1 MAKGLW
7 SSTTNLIGAARRIL
21 AREQPATIRQLF
33 YRLVS
38 IQALENSTPHYHKL
52 IRVMTLAR
60 EREAIPFEWIVDRSR
75 PTYAPNVFDDLED
88 GLRALRAGYRRDCW
102 QGQPSHVEV
111 WAEKDAIT
119 GAIQPVA
126 DELGVTMRVSRGFTS
141 TTRVHEIASEFAG
154 ISKPVYVYYLGDHD
168 PSGRAI
174 ELDLYERVSKCMV
187 SFHMER
193 LAILEEDI
201 RRFNLPPL
209 RVKLQDPRAAG
220 FRRTFGNQAV
230 ELDALPPDE
239 LRRRVREAVES
250 HINGEAWTRAL
261 AVERAEK
268 ESIKNFVGRWKAGR
282 ESAPV
287 AEDDAA
293 HAKLIEDIAEMFGV
307 SPADVKRCQEDK
319 EADPA
324 LCSMLERCEKALAET
339 HRKIRTKDKDS
350 DISRRLVELGIAG
363 LVTEKEAK
371 EDMALASLPK
381 DICQDLLDDKITL
394 AEAKHQAKQR
404 RTRARV
410 GRRRVRPESRELA

>member
-119 GAIQPVA
+119 GAIHPVA
-126 DELGVTMRVSRGFTS
+126 DELGVTIRVSRGFTS
-141 TTRVHEIASEFAG
+141 TTRVHEIASEFAA
-154 ISKPVYVYYLGDHD
+154 ISKPVHVYYLGDHD

-174 ELDLYERVSKCMV
+174 ELDLYDRVSRCDGV

-201 RRFNLPPL
+201 RRFKLPPL

-250 HINGEAWTRAL
+250 HIDGEAWTRAL

-268 ESIKNFVGRWKAGR
+268 ESIENFVGRWKAGR
-282 ESAPV
+282 ETPP
-287 AEDDAA
+287 AEEEP
-293 HAKLIEDIAEMFGV
+293 IEKTARMFGV
-307 SPADVKRCQEDK
+307 SVADVKLAGEIWQ
-319 EADPA
+319 ADPA
-324 LCSMLERCEKALAET
+324 LFEAIKSGKMKITLAQARRKLKKQRKATAL
-339 HRKIRTKDKDS
+339 
-350 DISRRLVELGIAG
+350 SRRLAELGLTG

-371 EDMALASLPK
+371 EYMALARLPK
-381 DICQDLLDDKITL
+381 GIFEALADVKI
-394 AEAKHQAKQR
+394 R
-404 RTRARV
+404 
-410 GRRRVRPESRELA
+410 

>member
-21 AREQPATIRQLF
+21 AREQPVTIRELF

-88 GLRALRAGYRRDCW
+88 GLRALRAGYWRDCW

-119 GAIQPVA
+119 GAIQPVT
-126 DELGVTMRVSRGFTS
+126 DEVGVTMRVSRGFVS
-141 TTRVHEIASEFAG
+141 TTRVHEIAAEFAA
-154 ISKPVYVYYLGDHD
+154 ISKPVHVYYLGDHD

-174 ELDLYERVSKCMV
+174 ELDLYDRVSRCDGV

-201 RRFNLPPL
+201 RRFKLPPL
-209 RVKLQDPRAAG
+209 RVKPSDSRAAG
-220 FRRTFGNQAV
+220 FRRKFGNRCV

-239 LRRRVREAVES
+239 LRRRIRKAIES
-250 HINGEAWTRAL
+250 HIDWEAWSRAL
-261 AVERAEK
+261 AVEEAEK
-268 ESIKNFVGRWKAGR
+268 ESIENFVGVGK
-282 ESAPV
+282 P
-287 AEDDAA
+287 
-293 HAKLIEDIAEMFGV
+293 
-307 SPADVKRCQEDK
+307 
-319 EADPA
+319 
-324 LCSMLERCEKALAET
+324 AET
-339 HRKIRTKDKDS
+339 
-350 DISRRLVELGIAG
+350 AC
-363 LVTEKEAK
+363 
-371 EDMALASLPK
+371 P
-381 DICQDLLDDKITL
+381 
-394 AEAKHQAKQR
+394 
-404 RTRARV
+404 
-410 GRRRVRPESRELA
+410 